1 MEIKGKIIQ
10 VLPPQGGVSKQGNTW
25 RKQEFV
31 LETLDSYPKQVKFDL
46 FGDRIDNYPLA
57 VGDIANYVT
66 IERNFYKRRTERL
79 NYQLRLKLK
88 K

>member
-1 MEIKGKIIQ
+1 MTTFEQAVSVLTDTKMPYEEKEKFIKENG
-10 VLPPQGGVSKQGNTW
+10 LS
-25 RKQEFV
+25 E
-31 LETLDSYPKQVKFDL
+31 LDL
-46 FGDRIDNYPLA
+46 I
-57 VGDIANYVT
+57 DIANYVT

>member
-1 MEIKGKIIQ
+1 MTTFEQAVSVLTNTKMPYEEKEKFIKENG
-10 VLPPQGGVSKQGNTW
+10 LS
-25 RKQEFV
+25 E
-31 LETLDSYPKQVKFDL
+31 LDL
-46 FGDRIDNYPLA
+46 I
-57 VGDIANYVT
+57 DIANYVT

>member
-1 MEIKGKIIQ
+1 MTTFEQAVSVLTDTKMPYEDKEKFIKENG
-10 VLPPQGGVSKQGNTW
+10 LS
-25 RKQEFV
+25 E
-31 LETLDSYPKQVKFDL
+31 LDL
-46 FGDRIDNYPLA
+46 I
-57 VGDIANYVT
+57 DIANYVT

>member
-1 MEIKGKIIQ
+1 MTTFEQAVRVLTNTKMPYVDKEKFIKENE
-10 VLPPQGGVSKQGNTW
+10 LS
-25 RKQEFV
+25 E
-31 LETLDSYPKQVKFDL
+31 LDL
-46 FGDRIDNYPLA
+46 I
-57 VGDIANYVT
+57 DIANYVT

>member
-1 MEIKGKIIQ
+1 MTTFEQAVSVLTNTKMPYEDKEKFIKENG
-10 VLPPQGGVSKQGNTW
+10 LS
-25 RKQEFV
+25 E
-31 LETLDSYPKQVKFDL
+31 LDL
-46 FGDRIDNYPLA
+46 I
-57 VGDIANYVT
+57 DIANYVT